1 MFIPDIF
8 MRCMDA
14 IRYSSNGT
22 EFVVLVDWN
31 YTNSAFEELQIAVD
45 AYDDGHYETLKDA
58 VEISMNAINCA
69 YAAFFKNENEHF
81 GELPKRIWSNF
92 IKEVNIQCP
101 IVKTLAT

>member
-8 MRCMDA
+8 MCCMDA

-69 YAAFFKNENEHF
+69 YVAYFTEAWPCE
-81 GELPKRIWSNF
+81 IWLDF
-92 IKEVNIQCP
+92 MKEVQIQCP